1 MCFIQFQKKKLI
13 GGNKNMI
20 FFKSENE
27 EIGEEKKKDK
37 KKEKAKRVSS
47 KVTSVLPFLD
57 ITENCIILKDEVMDI
72 IEIEG
77 KDILSLTES
86 ELARDINI
94 FHTFYKTV
102 NVDIKLVSMN
112 FPVNAKKQKE
122 YVEYKMNKTDNKIYK
137 SFLMDKIRELE
148 YLEKNK
154 TNKEYYLFLFAPN
167 LDILNSVRNTVNRT
181 IPNALH
187 VRALS
192 MEKKESILYKL
203 NNKNSKIT
211 STGGDFVD

>member
-1 MCFIQFQKKKLI
+1 
-13 GGNKNMI
+13 MI
-20 FFKSENE
+20 FLKS
-27 EIGEEKKKDK
+27 K
-37 KKEKAKRVSS
+37 KKEKEEEKEKARKIPA
-47 KVTSVLPFLD
+47 KVTSILPFVD
-57 ITENCIILKDEVMDI
+57 ITEDCIMLKNEVMDI

-102 NVDIKLVSMN
+102 NIDIKLVSMN

-122 YVEYKMNKTDNKIYK
+122 YVEYKMNKTDNPIYK

-211 STGGDFVD
+211 TIRGDFVG

>member
-1 MCFIQFQKKKLI
+1 M
-13 GGNKNMI
+13 N
-20 FFKSENE
+20 NE
-27 EIGEEKKKDK
+27 EDNYMFFLKSKNKEIEEKKK
-37 KKEKAKRVSS
+37 KEKVKARRVPS

-57 ITENCIILKDEVMDI
+57 ITEDCIMLKNEVMDI

-122 YVEYKMNKTDNKIYK
+122 YVEYKMNKTDNPIYK
-137 SFLMDKIRELE
+137 SFLVDKIRELE

-167 LDILNSVRNTVNRT
+167 LDVLNSVRNTVNRT

-192 MEKKESILYKL
+192 IEKKQSILYKL
-203 NNKNSKIT
+203 NNKNSKIM
-211 STGGDFVD
+211 SKRSDFVG